1 MIRFFRQIRQKLLS
15 ENPPAGRAGKFSKY
29 LIYAIGEIV
38 LIVIGILIALS
49 INNWNIEN
57 QERNTEKINLT
68 ALQREFIQNGK
79 ILDEVIE
86 LNSSNIDGA
95 TKMIESF
102 KSGVS
107 DTISEKT
114 IAYMAYQT
122 FGKEI
127 KFAPNIGVLSE
138 IINAGDLKLI
148 QNQELKHK
156 LSAFGSWIER
166 IKQQEEEVLENRKHI
181 NEYIIEHGNFKSLFN
196 SLGRDLNWE
205 TPLDS
210 VNNKAL
216 VNSIGQLNRLI
227 LFQQRSN
234 TTTRDFY
241 LPLKEEIEN
250 ILELIG
256 SELENK

>member
-1 MIRFFRQIRQKLLS
+1 MIKFFRKIRQKLLS
-15 ENPPAGRAGKFSKY
+15 ENKFSKY

-38 LIVIGILIALS
+38 LVVIGILIALS
-49 INNWNIEN
+49 INNWNIKN
-57 QERNTEKINLT
+57 QERKTDRINLI
-68 ALQREFIQNGK
+68 ALQREFIQNKK
-79 ILDEVIE
+79 ILDDVIA

-122 FGKEI
+122 FGNEI
-127 KFAPNIGVLSE
+127 NFAPNTGVLTE
-138 IINAGDLKLI
+138 IISSGDLKLI

-156 LSAFGSWIER
+156 LAAFGSWMEK
-166 IKQQEEEVLENRKHI
+166 IKQQEKEVQSNRNII

-210 VNNKAL
+210 VTNKAI

-227 LFQQRSN
+227 LFQQRSYAA
-234 TTTRDFY
+234 TRDYY
-241 LPLKEEIEN
+241 LPLKEEIEK
-250 ILELIG
+250 ILELID
-256 SELENK
+256 SELEKE